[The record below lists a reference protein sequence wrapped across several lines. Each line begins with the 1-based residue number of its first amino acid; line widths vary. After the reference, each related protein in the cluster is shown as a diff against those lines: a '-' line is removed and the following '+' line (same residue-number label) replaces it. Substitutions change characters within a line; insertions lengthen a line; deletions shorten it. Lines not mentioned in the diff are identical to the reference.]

1 MLVIE
6 QRALEAVCSLAT
18 TLEREVPKIAD
29 RLDRIA
35 VALESCSKNHAP
47 PDIIQSAMGP
57 GDDDDVP
64 F

>member
-6 QRALEAVCSLAT
+6 QRALEAMCSLAT
-18 TLEREVPKIAD
+18 TLEREVPRIAD

-35 VALESCSKNHAP
+35 NALENRNTFLARQ
-47 PDIIQSAMGP
+47 DIAQSAMGP

>member
-18 TLEREVPKIAD
+18 TLEREVSRIAD
-29 RLDRIA
+29 RLDRIT
-35 VALESCSKNHAP
+35 VALESCSKNREQ
-47 PDIIQSAMGP
+47 PDIVQSAMGP

>member
-18 TLEREVPKIAD
+18 VLERDVPKIAD

-35 VALESCSKNHAP
+35 RALENANTCRQSETKP
-47 PDIIQSAMGP
+47 PLCC
-57 GDDDDVP
+57 DDDDLP
-64 F
+64 I